1 MPAPDIAPAAQSELK
16 LVYTTLPNPEAAE
29 AFARA
34 LIEAGLA
41 ACVNIY
47 PSMTALYEWKGAL
60 EAVREVGMIIK
71 TTTPRLAA
79 LLERAAA
86 LHPYETPA
94 LLVLGAAANPDYF
107 AWARDAVSKSGG

>member
-1 MPAPDIAPAAQSELK
+1 MPAAPDTPAPSELR
-16 LVYTTLPNPEAAE
+16 LVYTTLPDAEAAE
-29 AFARA
+29 ALGRA

-47 PSMTALYEWKGAL
+47 PGMTALYEWKGAL
-60 EAVREVGMIIK
+60 ETAREVGMIIK
-71 TTTPRLAA
+71 TTAPRLEA
-79 LLERAAA
+79 LLTRTAA

-107 AWARDAVSKSGG
+107 AWAQSAVSKSGG